1 MTSID
6 TERRGKTIF
15 KKLGSVFRKNSD
27 KQYYTIKQIHQMFQ
41 GERLNYQLDVD
52 KFLSTAYQNPYIS
65 ACFETLINA
74 MQNIDWNTYKKGHK
88 DNLTRT
94 DRTKVAKTIARPSML
109 TNQDEFISH
118 LMLNYIL
125 DGECLVRKVD
135 LLHRLDLIIYK
146 KGGYSY
152 KIKNTNGDMELRI
165 NGELI
170 PEDKHKDFY
179 IFKKI
184 NIYSYI
190 AGSGQGRS
198 SLESI
203 VLLHDFYCLIMK
215 WNNETM
221 ENNGGNSYAFLS
233 EDSLNPDEKKE
244 IYDKYKKDTRKKG
257 LPLIIDGSTLKIQSM
272 SDTKP
277 SDFDYINGLYEVR
290 SITASVLGVPSL
302 LIGDSR
308 QTTYN
313 NLREAKEAMYTETI
327 LPIADRIKE
336 MLNHF
341 MGDDLETN
349 EIIDYDTERIE
360 VLQEKRNEK
369 LKMLATISG
378 IFTTNETRE
387 QVGYPAVKG
396 GDKILVNPMLVPID
410 EVGIT
415 EEPPKSEE
423 ETDTEVINGEEEEP
437 EGNN

>member
-1 MTSID
+1 
-6 TERRGKTIF
+6 
-15 KKLGSVFRKNSD
+15 
-27 KQYYTIKQIHQMFQ
+27 
-41 GERLNYQLDVD
+41 
-52 KFLSTAYQNPYIS
+52 
-65 ACFETLINA
+65 
-74 MQNIDWNTYKKGHK
+74 
-88 DNLTRT
+88 
-94 DRTKVAKTIARPSML
+94 
-109 TNQDEFISH
+109 
-118 LMLNYIL
+118 
-125 DGECLVRKVD
+125 
-135 LLHRLDLIIYK
+135 
-146 KGGYSY
+146 
-152 KIKNTNGDMELRI
+152 
-165 NGELI
+165 
-170 PEDKHKDFY
+170 
-179 IFKKI
+179 
-184 NIYSYI
+184 
-190 AGSGQGRS
+190 
-198 SLESI
+198 
-203 VLLHDFYCLIMK
+203 MK

-221 ENNGGNSYAFLS
+221 ENNGANSYAFLS

-244 IYDKYKKDTRKKG
+244 IYDKYKEDTRKKG

-387 QVGYPAVKG
+387 QVGYPAVAG
-396 GDKILVNPMLVPID
+396 GDKILVSPMLVPID
-410 EVGIT
+410 ELGVT
-415 EEPPKSEE
+415 DEPPESEE